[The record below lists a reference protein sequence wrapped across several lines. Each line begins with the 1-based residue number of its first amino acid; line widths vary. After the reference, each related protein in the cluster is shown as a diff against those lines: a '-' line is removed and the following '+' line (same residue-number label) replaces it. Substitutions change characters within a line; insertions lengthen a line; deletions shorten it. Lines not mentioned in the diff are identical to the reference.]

1 VIAMRI
7 SVVLIIFVLVL
18 FAVALAC
25 LFFAS
30 TVQSLA
36 VRAVQMGVTSQS
48 QTLVTFVA
56 SKQYLFAVR
65 AVGVLA
71 LATALFLSVA
81 SIKSG

>member
-1 VIAMRI
+1 MRI
-7 SVVLIIFVLVL
+7 SVLLIIFVLVL

-36 VRAVQMGVTSQS
+36 VRAVQMGPRSQA
-48 QTLVTFVA
+48 LVTFVA

-71 LATALFLSVA
+71 LIAALFLSVA
-81 SIKSG
+81 SIKSS